1 MDGILGDAEVHKV
14 REEGVVGE
22 SVDSWNPSI
31 RMLGL
36 ENLTDGFPG
45 FLVDVIGIE
54 DSAFFP
60 IRQKSDGSS
69 NVALQNLLMEG
80 LGSLLGRGGA
90 GRPNFDSRSLT

>member
-1 MDGILGDAEVHKV
+1 
-14 REEGVVGE
+14 VGE
-22 SVDSWNPSI
+22 FRVGFEGFSSRRPSI

-60 IRQKSDGSS
+60 IRQISD
-69 NVALQNLLMEG
+69 V
-80 LGSLLGRGGA
+80 RY
-90 GRPNFDSRSLT
+90 LTAPRMLPCRIF